1 MWMFLE
7 WGRML
12 LEFVLSLFSLQLIL
26 HDFVIWLSLSRWLRA
41 LYFAFPIFCPCECWH
56 GGIKKRELQ
65 SNSHNPNSNPCLH
78 QRQNKSDRETELFW
92 MFLGFLSVLHRNANI
107 FRLQVE
113 EVRLLWLCF
122 FNIHYF
128 MMKEII
134 KESCDVSTHSKIAL
148 NPRINV
154 HKPCISF
161 FNSIIYI
168 IFMSALRKWERY

>member
-1 MWMFLE
+1 MFLK
-7 WGRML
+7 WGRVL
-12 LEFVLSLFSLQLIL
+12 LEFVLSLFSLQPIL
-26 HDFVIWLSLSRWLRA
+26 HDFVIWLSWSRWLRA
-41 LYFAFPIFCPCECWH
+41 LYFASPIFCPCECWH
-56 GGIKKRELQ
+56 GGIKNRELQ
-65 SNSHNPNSNPCLH
+65 NNSHNSKSNAYLH
-78 QRQNKSDRETELFW
+78 KREKKSDSETEHFW
-92 MFLGFLSVLHRNANI
+92 IFLGFLSALLRNVDI

-134 KESCDVSTHSKIAL
+134 KESCDVSVHSKIAM

-161 FNSIIYI
+161 FHSSIYI
-168 IFMSALRKWERY
+168 LFMSALRKWEGY